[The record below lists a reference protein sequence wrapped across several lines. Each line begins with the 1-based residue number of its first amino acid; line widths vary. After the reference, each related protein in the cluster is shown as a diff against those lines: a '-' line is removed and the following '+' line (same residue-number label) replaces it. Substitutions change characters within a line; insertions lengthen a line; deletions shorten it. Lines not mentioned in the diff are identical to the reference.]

1 MNQIFFVIPAYN
13 ESFVISSVVR
23 AVQKLCSN
31 IIVVDDGSDDDTF
44 SEAKSAGAEV
54 LRHIVNRGQGAALA
68 TGVLYSLSKGAEI
81 IVTFDADGQHDPSQ
95 INELIEPILQKKSG
109 CSVRVP
115 IPCLPAG
122 RLDSFLKIKHFHSAI
137 PFSRLLT
144 LKLALLHQ
152 WFFTGLKVTD
162 THCGLRAFSR
172 KAAEKIT
179 ITQDRMAHAS
189 EILEEI
195 ARHRLSF
202 IEVPVRVRYTAYS
215 LEKGQ
220 RSLTGS
226 IRILYDFFVG
236 RFLNVKR

>member
-1 MNQIFFVIPAYN
+1 MRGHIDMNQIFFVIPAYN

-95 INELIEPILQKKSG
+95 INELIEPILQKKTDVVLGS
-109 CSVRVP
+109 RF
-115 IPCLPAG
+115 
-122 RLDSFLKIKHFHSAI
+122 LDSKLKTQNLHNVI
-137 PFSRLLT
+137 PFTRLII

-220 RSLTGS
+220 RSFTGS